1 MSVIVDSSLNHFLD
15 GTVEDILMT
24 SVLINKKSKSIVI
37 PVSSHQT
44 AGRKAVL
51 ALLAVGGV
59 AWHVVAAVVAVVVV
73 GVVATAAGGWGDWS
87 RCRCAGPR
95 CSASAAR
102 SGGSLVGGG
111 RGGSCR

>member
-1 MSVIVDSSLNHFLD
+1 M
-15 GTVEDILMT
+15 
-24 SVLINKKSKSIVI
+24 
-37 PVSSHQT
+37 
-44 AGRKAVL
+44 

-59 AWHVVAAVVAVVVV
+59 AWHAVAAAVVVAVVAAVVVV
-73 GVVATAAGGWGDWS
+73 VVATAAGGWGGWS

-102 SGGSLVGGG
+102 SVGSLVGGG

>member
-1 MSVIVDSSLNHFLD
+1 M
-15 GTVEDILMT
+15 
-24 SVLINKKSKSIVI
+24 I
-37 PVSSHQT
+37 PVSSHRT

-59 AWHVVAAVVAVVVV
+59 AWHVVVAVVVV
-73 GVVATAAGGWGDWS
+73 VVVATAAGGWGDWS

-102 SGGSLVGGG
+102 SVGSLVGGG
-111 RGGSCR
+111 RGGSCW